1 MITCFPQRLLTPTV
15 YLMAVLAPATSFGNA
30 VTEEP
35 ALLAAMLRELNA
47 IDRLATSPLAVSEQ
61 GLRRHHFDYHRLR
74 ADVQIVSA
82 GIQQY
87 LSPQRALPRDDV
99 AIQGDYRDQALAEQ

>member
-1 MITCFPQRLLTPTV
+1 MVTCFPHNLLSSTV
-15 YLMAVLAPATSFGNA
+15 FLMAFISPAICFG
-30 VTEEP
+30 TELTEDP

-61 GLRRHHFDYHRLR
+61 GLRRHHFDYRRLR

-87 LSPQRALPRDDV
+87 LSPQRALPRD
-99 AIQGDYRDQALAEQ
+99 A